1 MSVYVHCIG
10 LINPKYI
17 VYRHLSAIHQAIP
30 NKDNPI
36 IAAKPCISAASS
48 LISSPPLL
56 VVVDIV
62 QYHPL
67 IMALL

>member
-48 LISSPPLL
+48 LILTPPLL
-56 VVVDIV
+56 VVVNIS

-67 IMALL
+67 KVVIL